1 MVHYVCRE
9 RCGSTSPTK
18 GICKT
23 KKCPAFE
30 EPLNACN
37 CKDGEHRI
45 PLTEDS
51 DDEQEESDDST
62 K

>member
-1 MVHYVCRE
+1 MIHYVCRE
-9 RCGSTSPTK
+9 RCGSTSNSEGKCQTK
-18 GICKT
+18 N
-23 KKCPAFE
+23 CPAYG
-30 EPLNACN
+30 EPLKACN

-51 DDEQEESDDST
+51 DDEQEEADEST